1 MFFFFFYHVQISFVL
16 LINNYLILVVGYVN
30 ENVQVQYD
38 YVGLSCPRW
47 DSMENQSS
55 GFTLI
60 PCLGGTAV

>member
-1 MFFFFFYHVQISFVL
+1 MFLFFFTTCRFLLL
-16 LINNYLILVVGYVN
+16 LINNYLILVVDYVN